1 MNIIIRKA
9 KVPDFLA
16 ISELD
21 RRAWQDNRNSGFIPD
36 GEHVW
41 RLWVRYS
48 TVFVAKHNKKIV
60 GVALLFK
67 ANDCSLYLFHKIF
80 IDKNYRGKKI
90 GNMFFENIVN
100 FLDREKANCLLT
112 TDPVNAKMIHLCAKY
127 GFNEKQL
134 VKGYYRPDEDR
145 LVIRRRYSEISA
157 LLRFFND
164 EPAKKSSSASAKM
177 RISNNKKSN
186 KRKPRP

>member
-1 MNIIIRKA
+1 MNVIIRKA
-9 KVPDFLA
+9 KVSDFLA
-16 ISELD
+16 IAKLD
-21 RRAWQDNRNSGFIPD
+21 RQAWQDNRNSGFIPD

-41 RLWVRYS
+41 RLWVKYS
-48 TVFVAKHNKKIV
+48 TVFVAEYNKKIV
-60 GVALLFK
+60 GVVLLFK

-90 GNMFFENIVN
+90 GNMFFENIVT

-112 TDPVNAKMIHLCAKY
+112 TDTVNTRMIHLCAKY

-134 VKGYYRPDEDR
+134 IKGYYRPNEDR

-157 LLRFFND
+157 LLRFLND
-164 EPAKKSSSASAKM
+164 EPAKKSLSVS
-177 RISNNKKSN
+177 SNNKKSN